1 MLFKVLINKIINS
14 LYLEMANRLYQFI
27 FIGVFIELILFVFF
41 FYFNDAIEDVFRLSA
56 RYTGRISFGLY
67 LLMFYHFINEKLKG
81 TSLQNTYLWGMVFC
95 VLHIIHFAYLSA
107 AVYLN
112 DLPIIP
118 HKVAGGFLAYLAIVI
133 YPFYMMKIKRLG
145 IHLIYF
151 YYVGFVM
158 AMTFLARIRGEF
170 EGAPQ
175 SDFHYFGIVLIIIFF
190 LYCPYAF
197 FKTKKA

>member
-1 MLFKVLINKIINS
+1 
-14 LYLEMANRLYQFI
+14 MASRLNQFI
-27 FIGVFIELILFVFF
+27 FTGVFIELILFVYF
-41 FYFNDAIEDVFRLSA
+41 FYLNYAIEEVFRLSA

-67 LLMFYHFINEKLKG
+67 LLMFYHFINERSKG
-81 TSLQNTYLWGMVFC
+81 KVLQNTYLWGMVFC

-112 DLPIIP
+112 DLPIVP
-118 HKVAGGFLAYLAIVI
+118 HKIAGGFLAYLAIVI

-158 AMTFLARIRGEF
+158 AMTFFARIRGEF
-170 EGAPQ
+170 EGAPL
-175 SDFHYFGIVLIIIFF
+175 SRFHYFGIVLLISFF
-190 LYCPYAF
+190 VCCPYTL
-197 FKTKKA
+197 FKTKKT

>member
-1 MLFKVLINKIINS
+1 MLCKVVINKIINS

-27 FIGVFIELILFVFF
+27 FLGVFIELIIFVFF

-112 DLPIIP
+112 NLPIIP
-118 HKVAGGFLAYLAIVI
+118 HKVAGGVFGLPCNCDISILYDENKTIRNSFDIFLLCGLCNGDD
-133 YPFYMMKIKRLG
+133 F
-145 IHLIYF
+145 F
-151 YYVGFVM
+151 SSDS
-158 AMTFLARIRGEF
+158 RG
-170 EGAPQ
+170 
-175 SDFHYFGIVLIIIFF
+175 V
-190 LYCPYAF
+190 
-197 FKTKKA
+197 